1 MQNESAGDEEVL
13 MREESEEFVWGNL
26 KKLFSPQELALSVAI
41 HGRLETL

>member
-41 HGRLETL
+41 HGSLETL